1 MVTST
6 SSSRGYRLKPGL
18 ATSATLDDANA
29 SSVKYLSFS
38 IGRCVS
44 HDLKGCA
51 SREGKSV
58 STTKA
63 YLARRPMRITVHIL
77 PVKKETLVVD
87 LPQGDTV
94 ERLMRSLDILPD
106 AWIAVM
112 GGEPVPIDRR
122 LEDGDVVKLVSVV
135 SGG

>member
-1 MVTST
+1 
-6 SSSRGYRLKPGL
+6 
-18 ATSATLDDANA
+18 
-29 SSVKYLSFS
+29 
-38 IGRCVS
+38 
-44 HDLKGCA
+44 
-51 SREGKSV
+51 
-58 STTKA
+58 
-63 YLARRPMRITVHIL
+63 MRITVHIL